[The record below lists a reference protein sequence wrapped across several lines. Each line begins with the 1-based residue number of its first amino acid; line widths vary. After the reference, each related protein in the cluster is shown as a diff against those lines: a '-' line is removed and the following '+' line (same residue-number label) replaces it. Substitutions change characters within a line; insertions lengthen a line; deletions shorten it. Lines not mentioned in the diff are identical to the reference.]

1 MSARSGHLGTKPFY
15 YEGGQAGCL
24 LVHGF
29 TGSPPEMMYLG
40 RKLADRGMTVSG
52 VQLAGHGTTPQEMIN
67 TGRDDWYKSAEDGLL
82 KLKEQCAEVFVA
94 GLSMGGALTLL
105 LCARRGDIIRAAASL
120 SAAAVFKDWR
130 IGLAGAASHFVKYLR
145 ADDSCDLTDTTA
157 NDTMKSYD
165 MIPLRCVSELNLL
178 SKDVKRKLPSIKT
191 PLLIMHGM
199 KDKTLWPGN
208 ANFINSRVSSL
219 DKEVVLLNNS
229 GHGITVDVE
238 KDLVAGR
245 VYAHFE
251 KHSKIIS

>member
-1 MSARSGHLGTKPFY
+1 MSARAGYLGTKPFY
-15 YEGGQAGCL
+15 YEGGKAGCL

-29 TGSPPEMMYLG
+29 TGSPPEMAYLG

-52 VQLAGHGTTPQEMIN
+52 AQLAGHGTTPQEMMK
-67 TGRDDWYKSAEDGLL
+67 TGRGDWYKSSEEGLL
-82 KLKEQCAEVFVA
+82 KLEQQCDEVFVA

-130 IGLAGAASHFVKYLR
+130 IGLAGPASHFVKFLR
-145 ADDSCDLTDTTA
+145 AGDSCDLTDAAA
-157 NDTMKSYD
+157 NDSMKSYD

-178 SKDVKRKLPSIKT
+178 TRDVQRELPSIYT

-208 ANFINSRVSSL
+208 ADFISSRVSSL
-219 DKEVVLLNNS
+219 DKKVVHLENS

-238 KDLVAGR
+238 KDLVADR
-245 VYAHFE
+245 VYEHFA
-251 KHSKIIS
+251 KYSNIMR